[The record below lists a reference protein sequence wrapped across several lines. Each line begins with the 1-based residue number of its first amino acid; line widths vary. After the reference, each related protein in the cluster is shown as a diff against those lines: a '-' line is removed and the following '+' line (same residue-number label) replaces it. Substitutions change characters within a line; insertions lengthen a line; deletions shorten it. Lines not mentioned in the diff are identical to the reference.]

1 MDPTDF
7 LKIASDMQCSSE
19 EAGVRTAV
27 GRAYYAVFNYI
38 RAYLVENNIVLP
50 NKNVHQNLYLC
61 VRNSGIAG
69 MRGVGEAIDDLRGD
83 RHDADYEM
91 ESTRWKEKTCEMLVL
106 KARSTLE
113 DFRKCEGQMFIDG
126 ARNYLVN
133 IKNVP
138 V

>member
-1 MDPTDF
+1 MNPTGF
-7 LKIASDMQCSSE
+7 LKIANDLQYSPE

-38 RAYLVENNIVLP
+38 RAYLAANNIVLP
-50 NKNVHQNLYLC
+50 NKDVHQNLYLC
-61 VRNSGIAG
+61 VKNSGVDGI
-69 MRGVGEAIDDLRGD
+69 RGVGKAIDDLRGD

-91 ESTRWKEKTCEMLVL
+91 ESTRWKEKTCELLVL
-106 KARSTLE
+106 KARLALE